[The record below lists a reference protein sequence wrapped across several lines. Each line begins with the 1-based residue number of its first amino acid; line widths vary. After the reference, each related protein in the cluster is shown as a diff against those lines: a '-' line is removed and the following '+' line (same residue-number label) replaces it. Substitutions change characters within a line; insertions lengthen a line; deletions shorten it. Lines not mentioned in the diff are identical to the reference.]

1 VEDTSTASSPFL
13 LHVPGGAAGEMY
25 REGGGRRDNWV
36 SIDGPSGTH
45 GDDPERD
52 GDTSPE
58 KEREYGAQ
66 NADSRASTSP
76 AETRSRAEY
85 YEALRAAVVEDRV
98 VDGVAAGRV
107 RPRGSSRSSPRPSAT
122 GR

>member
-58 KEREYGAQ
+58 KEREYGC
-66 NADSRASTSP
+66 
-76 AETRSRAEY
+76 AERRQPGEY
-85 YEALRAAVVEDRV
+85 LTC
-98 VDGVAAGRV
+98 GN
-107 RPRGSSRSSPRPSAT
+107 T
-122 GR
+122 